1 MLDVLI
7 TPQTISQALSAG
19 FEADVLKARLET
31 LASLPDPI
39 ARTLMQVSAVIGR
52 GEFVATMG
60 FLWVEAPE
68 IRELLRTRR
77 QTVDLFIDPS
87 PPSGLLVAPGVDLER
102 LARRCRT
109 LGVEV
114 VVDGEVYRT
123 RTVSP
128 GKGSG
133 ARRLD
138 SSSTMSATRGSRP
151 PPPSSSSRP
160 QLGASSTARS
170 SGGYRPPSSGSREQ
184 VDPKR
189 RAGE

>member
-1 MLDVLI
+1 
-7 TPQTISQALSAG
+7 
-19 FEADVLKARLET
+19 
-31 LASLPDPI
+31 
-39 ARTLMQVSAVIGR
+39 
-52 GEFVATMG
+52 MG
-60 FLWVEAPE
+60 FLWVEDPE

-151 PPPSSSSRP
+151 PPSSRP
-160 QLGASSTARS
+160 QIPSSTARP
-170 SGGYRPPSSGSREQ
+170 SGGYRPPSSASREQ